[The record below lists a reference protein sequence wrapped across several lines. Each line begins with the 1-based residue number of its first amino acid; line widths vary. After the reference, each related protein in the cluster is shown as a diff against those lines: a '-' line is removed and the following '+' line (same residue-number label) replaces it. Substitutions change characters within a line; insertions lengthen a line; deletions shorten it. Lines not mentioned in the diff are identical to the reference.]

1 MAIPGLTI
9 IGESI
14 NDSIPS
20 TKKLY
25 DANDLDGIIALAKAQ
40 DEGGAAW
47 IDVNVGRRPAAFMAD
62 MIRRVQSVTAKP
74 LSIDTPDPELAKA
87 ALEAY
92 DPARAGGKM
101 PVLNSV
107 SSLRMGMLDLY
118 KIRPFMP
125 ILLVSERMEGGAGKP
140 NRTTGETVATA
151 REMVAAIKASGLGI
165 RNDQLIFDPGI
176 GPIASDIEGML
187 GRILG
192 SIKAI
197 HSDPAFAGAHVS
209 VGLSN
214 FSHMLPSKKA
224 DGTPVK
230 GAIEN
235 AFLTRAMPAGLDFI
249 IGSVRRKYE
258 ILPDGHPA
266 LVCLDGAARIVGE
279 DALDLVVEF
288 YTG

>member
-14 NDSIPS
+14 NDSVPS

-25 DANDLDGIIALAKAQ
+25 DANDLDGIIALAKSQ

-47 IDVNVGRRPAAFMAD
+47 IDVNVGRRPPAFMAD
-62 MIRRVQSVTAKP
+62 MVRRVQSVTAKP
-74 LSIDTPDPELAKA
+74 ISIDTPDPELTKA

-92 DPARAGGKM
+92 DQKRAGGKL
-101 PVLNSV
+101 PILNSI
-107 SSLRMGMLDLY
+107 SPLRMGMLDFY

-125 ILLVSERMEGGAGKP
+125 ILLISERMEGGSGRP
-140 NRTTGETVATA
+140 NRTVEETEAAA
-151 REMVAAIKASGLGI
+151 REMLAAVKAGGLGI
-165 RNDQLIFDPGI
+165 PNDQLIFDPGI

-187 GRILG
+187 GRVLG
-192 SIKAI
+192 SIEAI
-197 HSDPAFAGAHVS
+197 HADPAFAGVHIS

-214 FSHMLPSKKA
+214 FSHMLPPKKA

-230 GAIEN
+230 GAIES
-235 AFLTRAMPAGLDFI
+235 AFLTRAMPMGLDFI
-249 IGSVRRKYE
+249 IGSAKRKYE
-258 ILPDGHPA
+258 ILPEGHPA
-266 LVCLDGAARIVGE
+266 LACLDGAARIAGE

>member
-1 MAIPGLTI
+1 MPIPGLAI

-25 DANDLDGIIALAKAQ
+25 DAGDLDGIIALAKSQ

-47 IDVNVGRRPAAFMAD
+47 IDVNVGRRPPAFMAD
-62 MIRRVQSVTAKP
+62 MVRRVQSVTAKP

-92 DPARAGGKM
+92 DAGRAGGKM
-101 PVLNSV
+101 PILNSI
-107 SSLRMGMLDLY
+107 SPLRMGMLDLH
-118 KIRPFMP
+118 KVRPFMA
-125 ILLVSERMEGGAGKP
+125 IFLVCERTEGGAGKP
-140 NRTTGETVATA
+140 NRTVEETVATA
-151 REMVAAIKASGLGI
+151 REMVAAVKASGLGI
-165 RNDQLIFDPGI
+165 SNNQLIFDPGI

-187 GRILG
+187 GRVLG
-192 SIKAI
+192 SIRAI
-197 HSDPAFAGAHVS
+197 HAGPAFAGAHIS

-235 AFLTRAMPAGLDFI
+235 AFLTRAMPIGLDFI
-249 IGSVRRKYE
+249 IGSVKRKYE
-258 ILPDGHPA
+258 ILPEGHPA
-266 LVCLDGAARIVGE
+266 LACLDGAAGIAGE
-279 DALDLVVEF
+279 DALDLVVQF
-288 YTG
+288 YSA